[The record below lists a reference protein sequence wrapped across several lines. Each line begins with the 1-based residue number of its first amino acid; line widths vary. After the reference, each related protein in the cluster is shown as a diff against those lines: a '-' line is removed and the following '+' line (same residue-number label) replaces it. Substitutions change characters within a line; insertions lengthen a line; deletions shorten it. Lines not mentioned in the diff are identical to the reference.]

1 MYQYVSTN
9 QEARLAA
16 QRLSRGG
23 NARAAAAAAAARL
36 ETDTIDAEKYPRSGL
51 QNDRRTYKCPT
62 STQPESQGLRGE
74 LTKNVCRTGRF
85 ED

>member
-16 QRLSRGG
+16 QRQSRGG
-23 NARAAAAAAAARL
+23 NARAAAAAAARL

-51 QNDRRTYKCPT
+51 QNDRRMYKCPT
-62 STQPESQGLRGE
+62 STLPESQGLRGE
-74 LTKNVCRTGRF
+74 LTKNVCRTGKV
-85 ED
+85 